1 MSAPR
6 NQNVDDNSNRNE
18 APAISELDPAIV
30 LGGRIRHARTL
41 RGLTLKQLA
50 RQADCSESMLSK
62 IECGLAS
69 PSLAT
74 LHRIAQALQTNVAE
88 LTTLVQTLPSPVMR
102 AADRPVVH
110 FKTGNAGSQSIRLE
124 RLVPPLRGQLLQ
136 GDIHVLEPGTSS
148 TDSIQH
154 QGEEIG
160 YVLQGSLSLTIGDST
175 YQLSPGDSFYFASE
189 QSHSY
194 RNAGDEVTKVLWINT
209 PPTF

>member
-1 MSAPR
+1 MPAPR
-6 NQNVDDNSNRNE
+6 NQTDENHSSWNDTAASSD
-18 APAISELDPAIV
+18 LDPAIV
-30 LGGRIRHARTL
+30 LGGRIRYARTL

-50 RQADCSESMLSK
+50 GHAGCSESMLSK

-69 PSLAT
+69 PSLTT

-88 LTTLVQTLPSPVMR
+88 LTTMVQTPASPIVR
-102 AADRPVVH
+102 AADRPVVQ
-110 FKTGNAGSQSIRLE
+110 FNTGKTGSKSIRLE

-136 GDIHVLEPGTSS
+136 GDIHVLEPGTPS

-160 YVLQGSLSLTIGDST
+160 YVLQGSLNLTIGEAS
-175 YQLSPGDSFYFASE
+175 YQLHPGDSFYFASE
-189 QSHSY
+189 KTHSY
-194 RNAGDEVTKVLWINT
+194 SNDGDEVTKVLWINT